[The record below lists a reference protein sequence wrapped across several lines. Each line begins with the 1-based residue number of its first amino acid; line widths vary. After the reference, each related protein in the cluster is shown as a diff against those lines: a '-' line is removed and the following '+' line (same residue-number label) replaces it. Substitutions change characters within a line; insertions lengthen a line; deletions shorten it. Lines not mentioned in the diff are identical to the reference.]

1 MIAEANYIAKA
12 LSKNVTFTLSAMK
25 ISGTM
30 KLVIIVDNK
39 DQEMRYEW
47 NPEKFRLRHV
57 IFREML
63 DDLLDDGVMQK
74 FSDPLK
80 DPFLD
85 PKEDQNAYP
94 DKNKGKQEP
103 EKSNNSS
110 CNPLK
115 DPF

>member
-1 MIAEANYIAKA
+1 MISEANYIAKA
-12 LSKNVTFTLSAMK
+12 LNKNVTFALSLMK
-25 ISGTM
+25 ISSTM

-47 NPEKFRLRHV
+47 NPEKFRLRLV

-80 DPFLD
+80 DPFWD
-85 PKEDQNAYP
+85 PKEAQNAYP
-94 DKNKGKQEP
+94 DGIKGKGMKGP
-103 EKSNNSS
+103 EKSNSSS
-110 CNPLK
+110 CCNIY
-115 DPF
+115 